1 MNDRLNAPVEPHD
14 DGTLQDDPLYQEPS
28 EGIVTESDTTEAASP
43 RDAVAVGEQT
53 AP

>member
-28 EGIVTESDTTEAASP
+28 EGIATDSGRANAALPGDEGPAARGSTP
-43 RDAVAVGEQT
+43 
-53 AP
+53 